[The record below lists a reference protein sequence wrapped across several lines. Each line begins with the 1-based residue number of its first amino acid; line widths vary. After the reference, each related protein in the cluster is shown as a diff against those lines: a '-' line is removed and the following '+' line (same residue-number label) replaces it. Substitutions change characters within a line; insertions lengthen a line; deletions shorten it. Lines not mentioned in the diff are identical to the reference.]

1 MNQKRM
7 MIHEFA
13 KKYFDLYR
21 SPKTTNF
28 QVEEG
33 FAEECFALE
42 FKMDSG
48 NSFCEKYPKAFNDF
62 QELDKIIEEID
73 DPYFLGTAIFSQW
86 RYITHWSYCSHPLDK
101 EYRPWFIT
109 AFGRLVTITS
119 ETGTPPYI
127 FYGNIKKIR
136 INSNCIAYGM
146 LPREDLEVE
155 QHVTVTDDGR
165 VWITR
170 YAFNQ
175 DLNFVDLKKTE
186 QKQFKIDKEKAKFL
200 LDKYTKY
207 FRDEYEIAFATD
219 VGSFE
224 MHITDDQGKT
234 AVFIGPLI
242 CDFEADG
249 YNLSQ
254 LLRDT
259 LDDQSLFV
267 FDNNEYE
274 CIERITIEHEHK
286 KSIVAADG
294 QIVTWNPTDHIVIDR
309 KTETIEYTYRIGS
322 ECDVTRKYHV
332 AQGVSN
338 FLDELDYQDL
348 FIEFEE
354 KDTDV
359 IIPENEEAIY
369 SVKVEFLRSP
379 TREIAGSYDKQGLP
393 VDWPEFIENL
403 YNFMSFYGFGEMFDE
418 SHYGRTYRKN
428 GDDIFL
434 SVRFGDYGKP
444 YYYLTEDSTIEVGN
458 QVVVPVGN
466 DGTERIVEVVKV
478 QYFAPED
485 VPMPIEKV
493 KSIIGKFTQ
502 PQPNDKGYKTVYCPM
517 CEKEIS
523 EDDCFDI
530 LYDPLTKEIPGVIT
544 ENEIEAKQ
552 DICERCK
559 YHDA

>member
-1 MNQKRM
+1 MNQKKL

-33 FAEECFALE
+33 FAEECFSLE

-48 NSFCEKYPKAFNDF
+48 DSFCEKYPKAFNNVD
-62 QELDKIIEEID
+62 ELDKIIEKID

-86 RYITHWSYCSHPLDK
+86 RYITHWSYCSHPLDS
-101 EYRPWFIT
+101 EFRPWFIT
-109 AFGRLVTITS
+109 AFGRLVAITS

-127 FYGNIKKIR
+127 FYGNIKKMR
-136 INSNCIAYGM
+136 INSNCIAYGL
-146 LPREDLEVE
+146 LPRAGFEVE

-165 VWITR
+165 VWLTR

-175 DLNFVDLKKTE
+175 DLNYADLKKTE
-186 QKQFKIDKEKAKFL
+186 QKQFRIDADKAKFL

-207 FRDEYEIAFATD
+207 FRDEYEISFATD

-224 MHITDDQGKT
+224 MHITDDQGKQ

-242 CDFEADG
+242 CDFEVDG

-259 LDDQSLFV
+259 LDDQTLFV
-267 FDNNEYE
+267 FDNNEFE
-274 CIERITIEHEHK
+274 RMERITIEHEHK
-286 KSIVAADG
+286 KTIVATDG

-309 KTETIEYTYRIGS
+309 KSETIEYTYKIGA

-338 FLDELDYQDL
+338 FLDELEWQNL
-348 FIEFEE
+348 FIEFNE
-354 KDTDV
+354 KDTD
-359 IIPENEEAIY
+359 IIVPESEEAKY
-369 SVKVEFLRSP
+369 TVTVDFLRSP
-379 TREIAGSYDKQGLP
+379 SRIVSGSYDKQGLP
-393 VDWPEFIENL
+393 VDWPEFIEGL
-403 YNFMSFYGFGEMFDE
+403 YDFMSFYGFGEMFDE
-418 SHYGRTYRKN
+418 SHYGRTYRKK
-428 GDDIFL
+428 DDYIFL
-434 SVRFGDYGKP
+434 SVRFGDYGKT
-444 YYYLTEDSTIEVGN
+444 YYYLTEDDSIEIGD
-458 QVVVPVGN
+458 QVVVPVGS
-466 DGTERIVEVVKV
+466 DGTERIVEVVKKK
-478 QYFAPED
+478 YFSVND

-493 KSIIGKFTQ
+493 KYVVGKFQQ
-502 PQPNDKGYKTVYCPM
+502 PEANAEGKRMIYCPM
-517 CEKEIS
+517 CEKEIDA
-523 EDDCFDI
+523 DDCYDL
-530 LYDPLTKEIPGVIT
+530 LYDPLIDEIPGVIT
-544 ENEIEAKQ
+544 GDELEAKR

-559 YHDA
+559 YHDE